1 MQRFYFTLMLIFFTI
16 LLYSCNNVN
25 SNSQCLEI
33 TTYESSATQTDYEEI
48 TQVTTSETPAPFIMP
63 DSYSIDVDYIYQCP
77 ELPTGCEI
85 TSLTML
91 LNYLGFDVSKTDLAD
106 NYLEKD
112 YMCTVSFNDAFIGD
126 PRWDGGY
133 GCFSPV
139 IVRSAQKYLDT
150 QHNGYK
156 YLVEN
161 ISGTKFEDLYEY
173 IANDN
178 PVIIWCSMSLM
189 DIYKNYCYTASDG
202 NDVYW
207 YDNEH
212 CMLLTGYDKNEG
224 TVTAADPLEGLM
236 LYNSERF
243 EYIYNQLGK
252 QAVIIRKNK

>member
-1 MQRFYFTLMLIFFTI
+1 MKRFYLTLMLVFFTI
-16 LLYSCNNVN
+16 QLYSCNNVN
-25 SNSQCLEI
+25 SNSQSSEI
-33 TTYESSATQTDYEEI
+33 IIYESSATQTDYKEI
-48 TQVTTSETPAPFIMP
+48 TQVTTSEISAPFILP

-91 LNYLGFDVSKTDLAD
+91 LNYLGFGVSKTDLAD

-139 IVRSAQKYLDT
+139 IVRTAQKYLDT
-150 QHNGYK
+150 QQHGYK
-156 YLVEN
+156 YIVEN

-173 IANDN
+173 IAHDN
-178 PVIIWCSMSLM
+178 PVIIWCSMSLI

-202 NDVYW
+202 TDVYW

-243 EYIYNQLGK
+243 EYIYNELDR
-252 QAVIIRKNK
+252 QAVIIRKQ